1 MARGAT
7 SLGEKIL
14 KCLTRKLKWQMLF
27 KSNILYII
35 GKLFQRGCLKWCLI
49 FEVMNIKLSK
59 NENLGVIFP
68 TLFLPWQLNIL
79 LLGGQG
85 FLPRG
90 QRSIGKF
97 DLWLF
102 VSHNIPFIMSN
113 LKCKIILNIGL
124 IWTIFIPW
132 TFLSNIRELA
142 TWGNLILFSLGGE
155 GNLKNLTPNF
165 SFCHNFLFISQ
176 IKNERSF

>member
-1 MARGAT
+1 MPQGAT
-7 SLGEKIL
+7 SLGEIFF
-14 KCLTRKLKWQMLF
+14 KCLTRKLQWQMLF

-35 GKLFQRGCLKWCLI
+35 GKLFQRRCLKWCLI

-59 NENLGVIFP
+59 NEKLGVIFP
-68 TLFLPWQLNIL
+68 TLFLPWAIEYSSPWGTRLSSQ
-79 LLGGQG
+79 
-85 FLPRG
+85 G

-97 DLWLF
+97 DPWLF
-102 VSHNIPFIMSN
+102 FSHNIPFITSN

-124 IWTIFIPW
+124 IWTMFIPW

-165 SFCHNFLFISQ
+165 SFCHNFLFITK